1 MKKILYI
8 IFAVALCLSALS
20 LYKVSNT
27 PTEQIKIDNTS
38 SENCVCDSV
47 CICPENESDC
57 DCKKTKSK
65 CSCKQENGKVIT
77 VETIETNN
85 DDIEE
90 INPEETSDE
99 GETFINE

>member
-1 MKKILYI
+1 M
-8 IFAVALCLSALS
+8 
-20 LYKVSNT
+20 
-27 PTEQIKIDNTS
+27 EQTKIDNINVP
-38 SENCVCDSV
+38 SENCVCDSE
-47 CICPENESDC
+47 CICPDNENDC